1 MPRVIAWVALGVAI
15 LSLALNLILI
25 GRLYQARGVALEA
38 LDHTSQRLDSLP
50 DVSIN
55 YSTRVKQVFPV
66 SGVMPLNQSLTVPIS
81 TTVPINLTSHV
92 SVSTLLGPLDF
103 PYTVNT
109 TVPIRLS
116 VPVTISTTVPY
127 SLTVP
132 LDMSVPVQ
140 VRLRDVGV
148 PELVTQVK
156 QELQRLRAALQ

>member
-15 LSLALNLILI
+15 LSLVLNVILI
-25 GRLYQARGVALEA
+25 GRLNQARGAA
-38 LDHTSQRLDSLP
+38 LDALDRTSQRLDTLP

-55 YSTRVKQVFPV
+55 YTTHINQVFPV
-66 SGVMPLNQSLTVPIS
+66 SGIMPLNQSLTVPIS

-92 SVSTLLGPLDF
+92 SVNTLLGPLDF

-109 TVPIRLS
+109 TVPIRLN
-116 VPVTISTTVPY
+116 VPVAISTTVPY

-140 VRLRDVGV
+140 VRLRDVGIAEV
-148 PELVTQVK
+148 VTQVK